1 MYGLYCSVPDA
12 LSYGLYLWVVLA
24 HYIKCGKREQG
35 IRNYRYQNDLYLL
48 FLLPVS
54 YIVYTQKRYD
64 RLSFSMVSI
73 LLWFLLGIMTTAI
86 NNITNCIS

>member
-1 MYGLYCSVPDA
+1 MIGGKWNKGIRNLEMYGLYCSVPDA

-35 IRNYRYQNDLYLL
+35 IRNYRYQNDTLYLL

-54 YIVYTQKRYD
+54 YSFYCFKTCLGLDVYQY
-64 RLSFSMVSI
+64 
-73 LLWFLLGIMTTAI
+73 
-86 NNITNCIS
+86 